1 VRRPAATILPALLIA
16 GCAAGIPPT
25 ATPQPTLEPLP
36 PLDLG
41 AGFRYSTYGIGRND
55 PGPDYWLGVGREMA
69 EPFEGATPQAVWI
82 VAEIAGPGTV
92 LTFPGTTDDVHIHFR
107 SEDNNEAALDAF
119 DEAGFDVWLQLE
131 PGNASVPELIDIVL
145 DRYGH
150 HSSVIGVGVDVEWLE
165 TAQPEGRPVTDE
177 EARTWLAA
185 IRAHD
190 PGDRLFLKHWET
202 DVMPPGERDGI
213 LFISDEQD
221 FADLD
226 AMVTAFVEWG
236 ETFAPA
242 QVGFQ
247 YGYFSDRP
255 WWNELGDPP
264 ADIGHELLG
273 AIPNTAG
280 LYWVDFTIFEIF
292 EPPR

>member
-1 VRRPAATILPALLIA
+1 MRVAAVLIALVMAGCGAAT
-16 GCAAGIPPT
+16 PT
-25 ATPQPTLEPLP
+25 TPSVEPTLAPLP
-36 PLDLG
+36 DLGLG

-55 PGPDYWLGVGREMA
+55 PGPDYWLGVGESMA

-82 VAEIAGPGTV
+82 VAEIAGPGAV
-92 LTFPGTTDDVHIHFR
+92 LTFPGTADDVNIHFR

-131 PGNASVPELIDIVL
+131 PGNAPVSALIDIVL
-145 DRYGH
+145 DRYEH
-150 HSSVIGVGVDVEWLE
+150 HPSVIGVGVDVEWLE
-165 TAQPEGRPVTDE
+165 TAVPEGRPVTDE
-177 EARTWLAA
+177 EAREWLAA

-190 PGDRLFLKHWET
+190 PGYRLFLKHWEAE
-202 DVMPPGERDGI
+202 VMPPAVRDGI
-213 LFISDEQD
+213 LFINDAQG

-226 AMVTAFVEWG
+226 AMVASFTAWG

-247 YGYFSDRP
+247 YGYFADRP
-255 WWNELGDPP
+255 WWRELDDPP
-264 ADIGHELLG
+264 ADIGRALLG

-280 LYWVDFTIFEIF
+280 LYWVDFTVFEIF
-292 EPPR
+292 EPPE

>member
-1 VRRPAATILPALLIA
+1 VTRATNVLVSFLLA
-16 GCAAGIPPT
+16 GCGSAAT
-25 ATPQPTLEPLP
+25 ATPTPEATLAPLP
-36 PLDLG
+36 PLGLG

-55 PGPDYWLGVGREMA
+55 PGPDYWLGVGHSMA
-69 EPFEGATPQAVWI
+69 EPYPGATPQAVWI
-82 VAEIAGPGTV
+82 VAEIAGPGAV
-92 LTFPGTTDDVHIHFR
+92 LTFPGTSDDVHVHFR

-119 DEAGFDVWLQLE
+119 DEAGFGVWLQLE
-131 PGNASVPELIDIVL
+131 PGNAPVTDLIDLVL

-150 HSSVIGVGVDVEWLE
+150 HPSVIGVGVDVEWLE
-165 TAQPEGRPVTDE
+165 TAVPEGRPVTDD
-177 EARTWLAA
+177 EARSWLAA

-190 PGDRLFLKHWET
+190 PEDRLFLKHWET
-202 DVMPPGERDGI
+202 GVMPPTERDGI
-213 LFISDEQD
+213 LFINDEQG

-226 AMVTAFVEWG
+226 AMIDSFTTWG

-247 YGYFSDRP
+247 YGYYADRP
-255 WWNELGDPP
+255 WWIELDDPP
-264 ADIGHELLG
+264 ADIGRALLA

-280 LYWVDFTIFEIF
+280 LYWVDFTIFEIL